1 MSIIYNG
8 SSLTDTKYNGIVL
21 DKVYYGTTEV
31 YSKSKKA
38 DFYIALIASNT
49 AYYFHGFSQQSVTF
63 TDTIELRYSKSNDNF
78 TITTTPRPY
87 RANINTVFSDDTAM
101 PQVTTSYFNLGSSEN
116 LGSNKEPF
124 TCGVYATYTAKA
136 GSTTDSILCYVVYK
150 FDGSTITSKTFY
162 NVNNKRI
169 NIYDNSGTY
178 STNSLTASYTGLL
191 NWG

>member
-63 TDTIELRYSKSNDNF
+63 SDTIELRYSKSNDNF

-116 LGSNKEPF
+116 LGSNK
-124 TCGVYATYTAKA
+124 
-136 GSTTDSILCYVVYK
+136 DSILCYVVYK